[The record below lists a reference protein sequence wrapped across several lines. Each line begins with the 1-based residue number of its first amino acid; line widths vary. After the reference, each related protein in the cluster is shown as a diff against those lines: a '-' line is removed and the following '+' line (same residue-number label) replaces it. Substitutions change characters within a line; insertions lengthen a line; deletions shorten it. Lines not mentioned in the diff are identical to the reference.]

1 MCVPVL
7 AQPQG
12 LAWVVFDEKRHRECL
27 EHSFDQRQLAEVGA
41 IRQGNSWGALER
53 ACNLP
58 EGSLT
63 KENAEIEAAR
73 HGGGEDR
80 FGRRFD
86 TTSTPLQAP
95 FCAVRVTGAI
105 FHTQGG
111 LHIDGDAR
119 VLREDST
126 PLPNLYAGGG
136 TARSISG
143 SRVTG
148 YLPGVGL
155 SMAVTLGALAGA
167 DAARN
172 ALSAQQDSSP

>member
-1 MCVPVL
+1 
-7 AQPQG
+7 
-12 LAWVVFDEKRHRECL
+12 
-27 EHSFDQRQLAEVGA
+27 
-41 IRQGNSWGALER
+41 
-53 ACNLP
+53 
-58 EGSLT
+58 
-63 KENAEIEAAR
+63 
-73 HGGGEDR
+73 
-80 FGRRFD
+80 
-86 TTSTPLQAP
+86 LQAP

-119 VLREDST
+119 ALREDGT

-136 TARSISG
+136 AARSISG

-172 ALSAQQDSSP
+172 ALSLQATSSR